1 MIELAYYFYLALL
14 ALTSI
19 VLSVRGHSSA
29 STRWLYAIYS
39 APLVVFTAVRPF
51 YLMRDDEG
59 YLYRFAHSSF
69 EEVMTIEVWTGRDP
83 LWPLVISSV
92 KLLWNDPRSM
102 LIVSAVVLAAKLY
115 LLYRIASHN
124 KLLILFMYSC
134 IFWPLHDLTQLRA
147 SMAVM
152 FFLLFI
158 HMQSNAKKPTQF
170 MCLLGSFASH
180 AEALP
185 TFLLIKKSRSISP
198 NQFVAYL
205 ASILAL
211 LLFGL
216 YPDLS
221 TLSDLFLSRDSGD
234 YLYSSYEM
242 YHLRALAGNYE
253 QFRDVPVI
261 LIISLVVYGFL
272 AREIRN
278 ESSLGRVQLAFRSIA
293 LGATLAFLFAAV
305 SDVQVR
311 FYEFFFVAGLVLAGM
326 VRTSKGLIV
335 CYCLALCYFAK
346 FNLSWSIWVP
356 QELWRPRSF

>member
-14 ALTSI
+14 ALSSI
-19 VLSVRGHSSA
+19 VLSVREHSGA
-29 STRWLYAIYS
+29 NTRWLYAIYS
-39 APLVVFTAVRPF
+39 APLVVFTAARPF

-59 YLYRFAHSSF
+59 YLYRFANSSF
-69 EEVMTIEVWTGRDP
+69 EEVFTVDALTARDP
-83 LWPLVISSV
+83 LWTLAVSSA
-92 KLLWNDPRSM
+92 KLLWNDPRAM
-102 LIVSAVVLAAKLY
+102 LVISAAVLTVKLY

-124 KLLILFMYSC
+124 QLLVLLMYSC

-158 HMQSNAKKPTQF
+158 HVQSPASKPSQF

-180 AEALP
+180 SEALP
-185 TFLLIKKSRSISP
+185 AFVLIKQIRSISP
-198 NQFVAYL
+198 NRFAAYL
-205 ASILAL
+205 AAILAL
-211 LLFGL
+211 LLLGL

-221 TLSDLFLSRDSGD
+221 TLGDLFLSRDSGD
-234 YLYSSYEM
+234 YLYNSYQM
-242 YHLRALAGNYE
+242 YHLRAMAGSYE

-278 ESSLGRVQLAFRSIA
+278 ESSLGRVQLAFSSIA

-346 FNLSWSIWVP
+346 FNLSSSIWVP
-356 QELWRPRSF
+356 PELWRPRSF